1 MKQAI
6 ATGEE
11 IKRLIPQREPMLM
24 IDAFYEATD
33 TEANT
38 GVTVSED
45 SLLVDDG
52 MLSEAGLVEH
62 IAQSASAFAG
72 YKALMRDST
81 PPLGLI
87 GEVRKCR
94 ISFLPRIGDALLTHI
109 RIISEALGVTL
120 IEAVTKVGD
129 NISAECQMKIYIK
142 PAS

>member
-33 TEANT
+33 TEADT

-45 SLLVDDG
+45 SLLVDEG

-72 YKALMRDST
+72 YKALMQDST
-81 PPLGLI
+81 ASDG
-87 GEVRKCR
+87 
-94 ISFLPRIGDALLTHI
+94 
-109 RIISEALGVTL
+109 
-120 IEAVTKVGD
+120 TKSRHCEERSNPVD
-129 NISAECQMKIYIK
+129 
-142 PAS
+142 